1 MIIESYSL
9 ISVEV
14 GYMSELIKINEEYA
28 AWIKEISQ
36 RFKCSQV
43 KAAVKVNDEM
53 LRFYWG
59 LGYDISRRGMENKY
73 GKSFFKNLSADL
85 KDVLPDVK
93 SFSVTNLH
101 YMKWFYELYS
111 DAYTILPQAG
121 VDLEY
126 GKNLPQVGVNLNQ
139 AIFYIPWGHNKLI
152 IDKCKTDKDKALF
165 FVRKTLENNWS
176 RAVLMNFLDTNLFE
190 RDGKAISNFELAL
203 PEPQSDLAQAMT
215 KDPYNFDF
223 LTLRE
228 NYDEKELKDAL
239 MNNVQKFLLELGMGF
254 AFVGRE
260 YRLVVGETEQFID
273 MLFYNIN
280 NHCYVV
286 VEVKTRDFEPGDMGQ
301 LGTYISATDGILKKD
316 GDNQTVGLLI
326 CKGKDNILAQ
336 YAVNSMKTPIG
347 ISEYEL
353 SNIIPENFKSSMPTI
368 EEIEQQLND

>member
-1 MIIESYSL
+1 
-9 ISVEV
+9 
-14 GYMSELIKINEEYA
+14 MSELIKISEEYA

-36 RFKCSQV
+36 RFRRSQI

-53 LRFYWG
+53 LRFYWE
-59 LGYDISRRGMENKY
+59 LGSDISHREMENKY

-101 YMKWFYELYS
+101 YMKWFYEMYP
-111 DAYTILPQAG
+111 DAYSNLPQAG

-126 GKNLPQVGVNLNQ
+126 GKNLPQLGVNLNQ
-139 AIFYIPWGHNKLI
+139 AIFYIPWGHNKII
-152 IDKCKTDKDKALF
+152 IDKCKNDKEKALF

-190 RDGKAISNFELAL
+190 REGKAISNFELAL

-228 NYDEKELKDAL
+228 NYDEKEFKDAL

-347 ISEYEL
+347 ISEYQL

-368 EEIEQQLND
+368 EEIEQGLND